1 MVTTKIHKRKKSTR
15 YSQSGSVFFYIFL
28 GVALFGALAYA
39 ITRGVRTQT
48 TSALTTQQSRLAAS
62 DILNYAQLIE
72 RAVQKIRLKGC
83 SESDISFA
91 HDDWPHTQYEHTPTA
106 PDKCKIFHPD
116 GGGMNFIDMQSQ
128 HSDYINTLDR
138 FIFVG
143 RSAINNVG
151 TTCAADQCVELY
163 LFVRMYHAENI
174 CTHLNKIIGI
184 SQNLP
189 ISGGIF
195 GGPRFNGTFTYG
207 NTLTTGAF
215 DGEKSGCYQDNSET
229 YTDGTPYYDFYHVLL
244 ER

>member
-1 MVTTKIHKRKKSTR
+1 M
-15 YSQSGSVFFYIFL
+15 FFYIFL

-62 DILNYAQLIE
+62 DILNYAQLVE

-91 HDDWPHTQYEHTPTA
+91 HDSWPHTQYEHTPTA
-106 PDKCKIFHPD
+106 SDKCKIFHTD

-174 CTHLNKIIGI
+174 CTHLNKTIGI
-184 SQNLP
+184 SPNLP